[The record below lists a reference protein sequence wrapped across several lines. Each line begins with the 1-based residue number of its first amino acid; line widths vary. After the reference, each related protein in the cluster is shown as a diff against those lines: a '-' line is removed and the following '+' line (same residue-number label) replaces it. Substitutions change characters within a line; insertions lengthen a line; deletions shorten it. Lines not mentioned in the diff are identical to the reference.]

1 MNICLGNRT
10 ADTVRIYFE
19 KAKQPE
25 IKAVLPQKAQT
36 VEEALEDYRETLLAN
51 AKSCGKIIIADG
63 NYIGDIWCYCIDEN
77 EEPNAMLSF
86 CIFEKEYWSR
96 GIATEAVALFLQEI
110 KTKYEL
116 NTIGAFSFADNFAS
130 IRVLEKNGFTVLE
143 EFSEEGR
150 DSKYLQYIN
159 V

>member
-10 ADTVRIYFE
+10 ADTVKIYFE
-19 KAKQPE
+19 KAKRPE

-51 AKSCGKIIIADG
+51 AKSYGKIIIADG
-63 NYIGDIWCYCIDEN
+63 NYIGDIWCYGIDVN

-110 KTKYEL
+110 KTKYEF

-143 EFSEEGR
+143 EFTEE
-150 DSKYLQYIN
+150 
-159 V
+159 

>member
-10 ADTVRIYFE
+10 DDTVRIYFE
-19 KAKQPE
+19 KANQPE

-36 VEEALEDYRETLLAN
+36 VEEVLEDYRETLLAN
-51 AKSCGKIIIADG
+51 AKSYGKIIIADG
-63 NYIGDIWCYCIDEN
+63 NYIGNIWCCCIDVN

-86 CIFEKEYWSR
+86 CIFEKTYWSR
-96 GIATEAVALFLQEI
+96 GIATETVALFLQEI

-116 NTIGAFSFADNFAS
+116 NTIGAFSFADNLAS